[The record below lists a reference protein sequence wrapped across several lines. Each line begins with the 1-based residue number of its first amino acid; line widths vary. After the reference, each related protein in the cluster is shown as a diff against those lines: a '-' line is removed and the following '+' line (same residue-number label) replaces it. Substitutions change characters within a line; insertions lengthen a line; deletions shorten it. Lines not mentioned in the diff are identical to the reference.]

1 MNAKARRSDLFA
13 GFRVISREH
22 PMLPS
27 RQSPEL
33 GRESVSDPSLQ
44 LSADP
49 GGDSGCPGIAIVGER
64 YRLTP
69 TETRVLAALMEV
81 GGISEI
87 AAVLAISPTTVKTH
101 LRHIFQKTGA
111 KGQIGLV
118 RLVVHGAWS
127 SES

>member
-1 MNAKARRSDLFA
+1 MNAKARRNDLFA
-13 GFRVISREH
+13 GFRVISREL

-27 RQSPEL
+27 RQSLEL
-33 GRESVSDPSLQ
+33 GREGGSDPTLR
-44 LSADP
+44 LSTDP
-49 GGDSGCPGIAIVGER
+49 GREGGRSAIEIVSER

-69 TETRVLAALMEV
+69 TETRVLVALLEV

-87 AAVLAISPTTVKTH
+87 AVVLAISPTTVKTH

-118 RLVVHGAWS
+118 RLVVRAARS

>member
-1 MNAKARRSDLFA
+1 MTAKARRSDLFA
-13 GFRVISREH
+13 GFRVISREL

-33 GRESVSDPSLQ
+33 GHESVSDPSLQ
-44 LSADP
+44 LSIAP
-49 GGDSGCPGIAIVGER
+49 GGDSRCPEIAIVGER
-64 YRLTP
+64 CRLTP
-69 TETRVLAALMEV
+69 TETRVLTALMEV
-81 GGISEI
+81 GGISQI

-118 RLVVHGAWS
+118 RLVVRAARS
-127 SES
+127 AEL

>member
-1 MNAKARRSDLFA
+1 MNAKARRNDLFA
-13 GFRVISREH
+13 GFRVISREL

-27 RQSPEL
+27 KQSPEL
-33 GRESVSDPSLQ
+33 GRESGSDPTLQ
-44 LSADP
+44 LSTDP
-49 GGDSGCPGIAIVGER
+49 GRRSAIKIVSER
-64 YRLTP
+64 YLLTP
-69 TETRVLAALMEV
+69 TETRVLVALLEV

-118 RLVVHGAWS
+118 RLVVRAARS